1 MFEDTL
7 DSYEFWNYL
16 CGNWRS
22 IMNLKSMRVRLP
34 LTYAAIALL
43 ATLVLGSVL
52 ILTLQDYYTKRESEN
67 LVERAKAIQIYLS
80 QMMQDGLPA
89 DVLQAQL
96 KNLAYFAQARVRFYD
111 QDQHLLADSGE
122 IFNQDVLTV
131 TPLKGPNLVFN
142 ADGLSIRS
150 LPSPYPEAGR
160 LPLLPEKIQA
170 MVGNRNIR
178 VVWIA
183 GASPNG
189 ISVSSPVTNTFA
201 LLSSVPRTVTFN
213 SYGLNADGTDGSRSK
228 QNVVMPVFD
237 AGGSRVG
244 TLELSDSLALGGPI
258 VRSVMRAWVFAGLVA
273 ILLAAAAGW
282 LISRQVTYPLTAL
295 SQVTQDMASGDLSA
309 RADPGATGEFG
320 ELGVSFNRMA
330 EQIEGTVG
338 ALRKFASDA
347 AHELKTPL
355 TALVTDLE
363 LSLEEGILPKEREAY
378 LQRAQGQAERLDRLM
393 DGLLDLSH
401 LEAGPQDNPPI
412 PVDLAGLLREA
423 GENFAAQAEQH
434 DLEFELE
441 LPDAPLA
448 VMGYPDQLRRA
459 GANLVDNAVKFTP
472 AGGCVQLQLGVV
484 EGEAEIRVVDSGIG
498 IPEEDLDQV
507 FRRFHRGHNTA
518 AYNGSG
524 LGLAI
529 VQAIVQA
536 HGGRVWA
543 ENNPGGGACFTIRLP
558 EA

>member
-1 MFEDTL
+1 
-7 DSYEFWNYL
+7 
-16 CGNWRS
+16 
-22 IMNLKSMRVRLP
+22 MNLKSMRVRLP

-52 ILTLQDYYTKRESEN
+52 ILTLRDYYTKRESQS

-96 KNLAYFAQARVRFYD
+96 NNLAYFAQARVRFYD

-131 TPLKGPNLVFN
+131 TPLKGLNLVLK
-142 ADGLSIRS
+142 AEGQPTQSA
-150 LPSPYPEAGR
+150 PSPFPEAGR
-160 LPLLPEKIQA
+160 LPLPLPLEKIRA
-170 MVGNRNIR
+170 IEGNKNIR
-178 VVWIA
+178 FVWIA

-201 LLSSVPRTVTFN
+201 LISSVPRTVTFN
-213 SYGLNADGTDGSRSK
+213 SYSLNADGTDGSRSN
-228 QNVVMPVFD
+228 QVVVMPVFD

-258 VRSVMRAWVFAGLVA
+258 VGSVTRAWVFAGLVA

-309 RADPGATGEFG
+309 RADPGAAGEFG
-320 ELGVSFNRMA
+320 ELGESFNRMA
-330 EQIEGTVG
+330 ERVEGTVG

-363 LSLEEGILPKEREAY
+363 LSLEEGISPQERDEY
-378 LQRAQGQAERLDRLM
+378 LQRAQGQARRLDRLM
-393 DGLLDLSH
+393 DGLLDLSR
-401 LEAGPQDNPPI
+401 LEVGPQDNPPV
-412 PVDLAGLLREA
+412 PVDLTGLLQEA

-434 DLEFELE
+434 ELEFDLE
-441 LPDAPLA
+441 LPDEPLA

-459 GANLVDNAVKFTP
+459 AANLVDNAVKFTP
-472 AGGCVQLQLGVV
+472 PGGRVRLRLDVV
-484 EGEAEIRVVDSGIG
+484 EDGVEIRVVDSGIG

-529 VQAIVQA
+529 VQAIVLA
-536 HGGRVWA
+536 HGGQVWA
-543 ENNPGGGACFTIRLP
+543 ENNPNGGASFTIRLP
-558 EA
+558 GNTV